1 MRSEITLKN
10 FNNMKIII
18 TESKMNSAIYNFMD
32 ELFAS
37 KDGDTEIFKL
47 ESLDSDGAPLA
58 NAFDFVNSDYYGD
71 EGSSSDYLFSW
82 TGKEYYKT
90 IYAQG
95 DITKFEYERMVSE
108 APTSELLAI
117 DAIESL
123 NGYFGDLWKPV
134 FKQWFKDKTGLDY
147 KTLYVN

>member
-1 MRSEITLKN
+1 MRSEITSKN

-18 TESKMNSAIYNFMD
+18 TESKMNSTIYNFID

-37 KDGDTEIFKL
+37 KDGNPEIFKL
-47 ESLDSDGAPLA
+47 DSFDSDGAPLID
-58 NAFDFVNSDYYGD
+58 AFDFVNSDYYGD
-71 EGSSSDYLFSW
+71 EGSDYLFSW

-95 DITKFEYERMVSE
+95 DITKFEYERMILVSPFVE
-108 APTSELLAI
+108 IIDKDAI
-117 DAIESL
+117 DSL

-147 KTLYVN
+147 KTLTLY